1 MSDSEFEAETLV
13 VDDLLVELDCVRD
26 QVREVERSLD
36 ELDDEERVRERVT
49 DEDALTDNEN
59 VLRREDDRVLCR
71 GIEQRSVVVFTET
84 TKNC

>member
-59 VLRREDDRVLCR
+59 VLRREDDCR

-84 TKNC
+84 TKIC